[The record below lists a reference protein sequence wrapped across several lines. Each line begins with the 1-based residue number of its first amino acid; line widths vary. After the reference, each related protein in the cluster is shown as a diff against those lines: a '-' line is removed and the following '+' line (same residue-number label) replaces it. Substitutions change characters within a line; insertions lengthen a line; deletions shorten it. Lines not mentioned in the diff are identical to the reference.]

1 MLKII
6 LLFFITTSIYAVDL
20 GEIDVNAKVEED
32 VKQSVANDVFE
43 EVEYIET
50 NSYMPRAAGQKR
62 LTTEEA
68 LFIPGVQGDPVKALK
83 FIGGVSTSSAGFGS
97 GGELYIYGSKPEE
110 SSYSINHLPIGYL
123 FHMGG
128 LHSVIDPN
136 AIDQI
141 DAYLAGF
148 DSTYGDAMGGVIDIT
163 LKYPSDELSGYG
175 HIGIF
180 DSSTGVNVP
189 LTDDTSLYLG
199 ARRSYFDIGY
209 ELVGSPQPK
218 DSNNTIIQFPSYYD
232 LTFILSHN
240 IDDEN
245 IVSIESITAYD
256 TVELITQT
264 QAVKDPKAT
273 GNIAAENGFT
283 SVGARWLNSSGN
295 YNGNTLAYYMYNY
308 SDIELFTDYY
318 IKNKVE
324 LLGMFHEST
333 LEYDNHKLVTGF
345 ELSKSNIPLD
355 MKISRPPSPEDT
367 DFDFTTAEIFN
378 INRTI
383 EINSF
388 ALFLQDIYSLTDEL
402 RFRVGSRFGYSDYQ
416 NFGSYIDPRLSVI
429 YDLDDSQSLS
439 ASVGRYTRM
448 PEGFKTSIEIGNIDL
463 PYESA
468 MHYVLHYDYKYSQSS
483 KFSIEPFYKDYD
495 SLAVDD
501 NVTKYEGVGDGFAYG
516 VDASLKYREGDLYGF
531 MSYTYL
537 RSKRQTTTNTGLSD
551 FYAEIPHTLQFVGAI
566 RFDENWVFSSLM
578 KYNTG
583 ALYTPIIGTKLEPV
597 TNRVLPVR
605 ADAYSARLPDYFTL
619 NLKIAQTI
627 KYPDRTALE
636 WSFELMNIT
645 NNENVLGYTYDDNY
659 NKTGVKADLPILPW
673 FDVTYRF

>member
-1 MLKII
+1 MFKII
-6 LLFFITTSIYAVDL
+6 LLIFITTSIYAVDL
-20 GEIDVNAKVEED
+20 GEIDVNAKVAED
-32 VKQSVANDVFE
+32 VKQSVANDIFE
-43 EVEYIET
+43 EVEYIES

-83 FIGGVSTSSAGFGS
+83 FIGGVSTSSSGFGS

-110 SSYSINHLPIGYL
+110 SSYSINHLPIGYI

-163 LKYPSDELSGYG
+163 PKYPSDEISGYG

-180 DSSTGVNVP
+180 DASTGINVP
-189 LTDDTSLYLG
+189 LGDDTSFFLG

-209 ELVGSPQPK
+209 ELIGSPQPK

-232 LTFILSHN
+232 LTFIFSHN

-245 IVSIESITAYD
+245 IFSIESITAYD

-283 SVGARWLNSSGN
+283 SIGARWLNSSGN
-295 YNGNTLAYYMYNY
+295 YNGNTLAYYMYKY

-318 IKNKVE
+318 IKNTVE
-324 LLGMFHEST
+324 LAGLFHEST
-333 LEYDNHKLVTGF
+333 LEYDNHKLVAGF
-345 ELSKSNIPLD
+345 EFSKSKIPLD
-355 MKISRPPSPEDT
+355 MKISKPPSPEDT
-367 DFDFTTAEIFN
+367 DFDFTTADIFS
-378 INRTI
+378 IDRTI
-383 EINSF
+383 EMNSF

-402 RFRVGSRFGYSDYQ
+402 KFRIGTRLGYSDYQ
-416 NFGSYIDPRLSVI
+416 NFGSYIDPRVSVI
-429 YDLDDSQSLS
+429 YDFDDAQGFS
-439 ASVGRYTRM
+439 ASVGRYTKM
-448 PEGFKTSIEIGNIDL
+448 PEGFKTSNEIGNTEL
-463 PYESA
+463 PFESA

-483 KFSIEPFYKDYD
+483 IFSIEPFYKDYD
-495 SLAVDD
+495 SLSVDD
-501 NVTKYEGVGDGFAYG
+501 NITNYEGVGDGYAYG
-516 VDASLKYREGDLYGF
+516 IDTSIKYKEGDLYGF
-531 MSYTYL
+531 LSYTYL
-537 RSKRQTTTNTGLSD
+537 RSKRQTSTNSSLSD
-551 FYAEIPHTLQFVGAI
+551 FYAEIPHTLQFVGAM
-566 RFDENWVFSSLM
+566 RFYENWVFSSLM

-583 ALYTPIIGTKLEPV
+583 ALYTPIIATKLEPI

-605 ADAYSARLPDYFTL
+605 GDDYSERLPDYFTL
-619 NLKIAQTI
+619 NFKIARTI
-627 KYPDRTALE
+627 KYPDKTSLE

-645 NNENVLGYTYDDNY
+645 NHENVLGYTYDDNY
-659 NKTGVKADLPILPW
+659 NKTGVKADLPTLPW